1 MQYPSPV
8 TEDRTQQRTPD
19 WGVGRYESTA
29 ERLLPAARVVVQR
42 ASLQEG
48 EHVVDLGC
56 GTGNAALL
64 AAACGA
70 HVTGVDPAS
79 RLLDVA
85 GVQAAS
91 QGADITLLNGDA
103 ASLPIGDASVD
114 AIVSV
119 FAVIFAPDAIAAAA
133 EMSRVLKPRGR
144 IVLSAWVPQG
154 TLMEFTSAAAD
165 AVRQAVG
172 APPPSQLFA
181 WHDRDALSAL
191 LAPHGFTVDVEQ
203 HSLSFSDTS
212 PSAYLDGESREH
224 PMAVA
229 GLAVLERLGQA
240 DALRARLLQI
250 LEDGNEDRAGFQIT
264 SRYVVAT
271 AQRDAR

>member
-1 MQYPSPV
+1 MPG
-8 TEDRTQQRTPD
+8 TLD

-29 ERLLPAARVVVQR
+29 ERLLPAARVVVER
-42 ASLQEG
+42 ASLQGG
-48 EHVVDLGC
+48 EHVLDLGC

-70 HVTGVDPAS
+70 HVIGVDPAS

-85 GVQAAS
+85 RARAAS
-91 QGADITLLNGDA
+91 HGADITLLAGDA
-103 ASLPIGDASVD
+103 ASLCVGDASVD
-114 AIVSV
+114 VVLSV
-119 FAVIFAPDAIAAAA
+119 FAVIFAPDAVVAAA

-144 IVLSAWVPQG
+144 IILSVWVPQG
-154 TLMEFTSAAAD
+154 TLSEFTSAAAE

-172 APPPSQLFA
+172 APPSPKPFA

-191 LAPHGFTVDVEQ
+191 LAPYDFTVEVEQ
-203 HSLSFSDTS
+203 HSLSFVDTS

-229 GLAVLERLGQA
+229 GLAVLERLGRA
-240 DALRARLLQI
+240 EALRVRLLQI
-250 LEDGNEDRAGFQIT
+250 LEAGNEDPAGFQMT

-271 AQRDAR
+271 AQRATG